1 MLSTAIYMLSTLTI
15 TLKTGAG
22 QAGSG
27 HIKIIHINLAY
38 FILFVFVVF
47 VVTDGSRVDDVIHPV
62 IKYRV
67 GVVVYKIEEPQI

>member
-1 MLSTAIYMLSTLTI
+1 MLSTLTI

-27 HIKIIHINLAY
+27 HIKIFHINLAY
-38 FILFVFVVF
+38 FILFVFVVFEGF

-67 GVVVYKIEEPQI
+67 GVVVYKTEEPQI